1 MPISL
6 SAGGQLT
13 GREGA
18 DVLICKLRGAA
29 LVVLVARGK
38 TGLEGT
44 SKRFGIPAHVPY
56 SAGLEGNTQA
66 SPILL
71 TTLILT
77 LQVQHSQLRP
87 RSRHI
92 SRWREAEVAVER
104 GGRALQH
111 RAQLCR
117 LRFFF
122 DAIFHLGAR
131 VVDGRPRVVAVA
143 ILSRLP
149 LLLRVRRLYRWAA
162 GAVEACVEI
171 NQCVGC
177 R

>member
-1 MPISL
+1 M
-6 SAGGQLT
+6 A
-13 GREGA
+13 
-18 DVLICKLRGAA
+18 KLVWKAPQRG
-29 LVVLVARGK
+29 LEFPPTCHIPV
-38 TGLEGT
+38 GLEGDT
-44 SKRFGIPAHVPY
+44 RAFSFPIP
-56 SAGLEGNTQA
+56 
-66 SPILL
+66 
-71 TTLILT
+71 TLILA
-77 LQVQHSQLRP
+77 LQVQHSQLRT

-122 DAIFHLGAR
+122 DAIFHLGTR

-162 GAVEACVEI
+162 RAVEALRV
-171 NQCVGC
+171 VPV
-177 R
+177 